1 MKVINRIIESQ
12 ITNLLDSNKVIL
24 ILGTRR
30 VGKTFLIN
38 SIQNNYHSKLLFLNG
53 EDFDVQEIIKN
64 RSTSN
69 YKRLVGDNKLIIID
83 EAQSIP
89 EIGMALKLLIDTNPN
104 LTVIAT
110 GSSSLD
116 LMNKTGEPLTGRH
129 YQFNLYPISQME
141 LMPTENFL
149 ETKQNLEERLIF
161 GSYPELINLVSNDD
175 KRNYLQQLVQSYL
188 LKDILSF
195 WGIKHSDKII
205 SLLRLIAYQVGS
217 EVSYNELGTQLGLS
231 RLTVES
237 YLDLLSKVF
246 IIYKLPSYSTNQRKE
261 VTKSSK
267 WYFFDNGIRNA
278 IINDFRIPALRN
290 DVGNLWENYL
300 VSERIKSNKYLNKT
314 KVHYFWRNYNQQEI
328 DLIEVRDGMIA
339 TFEFKYSGDKKIKQ
353 PLSFKTLYPESTFE
367 CINKDN
373 YLDFVIGNNVES

>member
-12 ITNLLDSNKVIL
+12 ITNLIDSNKVIL

-38 SIQNNYHSKLLFLNG
+38 SIQKNYKSKLIFLNG

-104 LTVIAT
+104 LTIIAT

-116 LMNKTGEPLTGRH
+116 LMNKTGEPLTGRN
-129 YQFNLYPISQME
+129 YQFNLYPISQLE
-141 LMPTENFL
+141 LMSTENFL

-195 WGIKHSDKII
+195 AAIKHSDKIV

-217 EVSYNELGTQLGLS
+217 EVSYNELGTQLGMS
-231 RLTVES
+231 RFTVET

-278 IINDFRIPALRN
+278 IINDFRIPTLRN
-290 DVGNLWENYL
+290 DIGNLWENYL

-314 KVHYFWRNYNQQEI
+314 KELYFWRNYNQQEV
-328 DLIEVRDGMIA
+328 DLIEVRDGAIA
-339 TFEFKYSGDKKIKQ
+339 TFEFKYSGNKKIKQ

-373 YLDFVIGNNVES
+373 YIDFVVGN

>member
-12 ITNLLDSNKVIL
+12 ITNLIDSNKVIL

-38 SIQNNYHSKLLFLNG
+38 SIQKNYKSKLIFLNG

-104 LTVIAT
+104 LTIIAT

-116 LMNKTGEPLTGRH
+116 LMNKTGEPLTGRN
-129 YQFNLYPISQME
+129 YQFNLYPISQLE
-141 LMPTENFL
+141 LMSTENFL

-195 WGIKHSDKII
+195 AAIKHSDKIV

-217 EVSYNELGTQLGLS
+217 EVSYNELGTQLGMS
-231 RLTVES
+231 RLTVET

-278 IINDFRIPALRN
+278 IINDFRIPTLRN
-290 DVGNLWENYL
+290 DIGNLWENYL

-314 KVHYFWRNYNQQEI
+314 KELYFWRNYNQQEV
-328 DLIEVRDGMIA
+328 DLIEVRDGAIA
-339 TFEFKYSGDKKIKQ
+339 TFEFKYSGNKKIKQ

-373 YLDFVIGNNVES
+373 YIDFVVGN

>member
-12 ITNLLDSNKVIL
+12 ITNLIDSNKVIL

-38 SIQNNYHSKLLFLNG
+38 SIQKNYKSKLIFLNG

-104 LTVIAT
+104 LTIIAT

-116 LMNKTGEPLTGRH
+116 LMNKTGEPLIGRN
-129 YQFNLYPISQME
+129 YQFNLYPISQLE
-141 LMPTENFL
+141 LMSTENFL

-195 WGIKHSDKII
+195 AAIKHSDKIV

-217 EVSYNELGTQLGLS
+217 EVSYNELGTQLGMS
-231 RLTVES
+231 RLTVET

-278 IINDFRIPALRN
+278 IINDFRIPTLRN
-290 DVGNLWENYL
+290 DIGNLWENYL

-314 KVHYFWRNYNQQEI
+314 KELYFWRNYNQQEV
-328 DLIEVRDGMIA
+328 DLIEVRDGAIA
-339 TFEFKYSGDKKIKQ
+339 TFEFKYSGNKKIKQ

-373 YLDFVIGNNVES
+373 YLDFVVGN

>member
-12 ITNLLDSNKVIL
+12 ITSLLDSNKVIL

-38 SIQNNYHSKLLFLNG
+38 SIQKNYQSKLLFLNG

-104 LTVIAT
+104 LTIIAT

-116 LMNKTGEPLTGRH
+116 LMNKNGEPLTGRH
-129 YQFNLYPISQME
+129 YQFNLYPLSQME
-141 LMPTENFL
+141 LMSTENFL

-195 WGIKHSDKII
+195 GGIKHSDKIV

-217 EVSYNELGTQLGLS
+217 EVSYNELGTQLGMS

-278 IINDFRIPALRN
+278 IINDFRIPTLRN
-290 DVGNLWENYL
+290 DIGILWENYL
-300 VSERIKSNKYLNKT
+300 VSERIKSNKYLNQT
-314 KVHYFWRNYNQQEI
+314 KEIYFWRNYNQQEV
-328 DLIEVRDGMIA
+328 DLIEVRDGVIA
-339 TFEFKYSGDKKIKQ
+339 SFEFKYSGNKKVKQ
-353 PLSFKTLYPESTFE
+353 PIAFKTLYPESTFE

-373 YLDFVIGNNVES
+373 YLDFVVGN

>member
-1 MKVINRIIESQ
+1 MKVINRIIEPQ
-12 ITNLLDSNKVIL
+12 ITNLLESNKVIL

-38 SIQNNYHSKLLFLNG
+38 SIQKNYQSKLLFLNG
-53 EDFDVQEIIKN
+53 EDFDVQEVIKN

-69 YKRLVGDNKLIIID
+69 YKRLIGDNRLIIID

-104 LTVIAT
+104 LTIIAT

-116 LMNKTGEPLTGRH
+116 LMNKTGEPLTGRQ
-129 YQFNLYPISQME
+129 YQFNLYPLSQLE
-141 LMPTENFL
+141 LMPTENYL

-161 GSYPELINLVSNDD
+161 GCYPELINLVSNDD

-195 WGIKHSDKII
+195 GGIKHSDKIV

-217 EVSYNELGTQLGLS
+217 EVSYNELGTQLGMS

-278 IINDFRIPALRN
+278 IINDFRIPTLRN
-290 DVGNLWENYL
+290 DIGNLWENYL

-314 KVHYFWRNYNQQEI
+314 KELYFWRNYNQQEI

-339 TFEFKYSGDKKIKQ
+339 SFEFKYTDNKKVKQ
-353 PLSFKTLYPESTFE
+353 PSSFKTLYPESTFE
-367 CINKDN
+367 VINRDN
-373 YLDFVIGNNVES
+373 YLDFVVG

>member
-1 MKVINRIIESQ
+1 MKVINRIIEPQ
-12 ITNLLDSNKVIL
+12 ITNLLESNKVIL

-38 SIQNNYHSKLLFLNG
+38 SIQKNYQSKLLFLNG
-53 EDFDVQEIIKN
+53 EDFDIQEVIKN

-69 YKRLVGDNKLIIID
+69 YKRLIGDNRLIIID

-104 LTVIAT
+104 LTILAT

-116 LMNKTGEPLTGRH
+116 LMNKTGEPLTGRQ
-129 YQFNLYPISQME
+129 YQFNLYPLSQLE
-141 LMPTENFL
+141 LMPTENYL

-161 GSYPELINLVSNDD
+161 GCYPELINLVSNDD

-195 WGIKHSDKII
+195 GGIKHSDKIV

-217 EVSYNELGTQLGLS
+217 EVSYNELGIQLGMS

-278 IINDFRIPALRN
+278 IINDFRIPTLRN
-290 DVGNLWENYL
+290 DIGNLWENYL
-300 VSERIKSNKYLNKT
+300 MSERIKSNKYLNKT
-314 KVHYFWRNYNQQEI
+314 KELYFWRNYNQQEI

-339 TFEFKYSGDKKIKQ
+339 SFEFKYTDNKKVKQ

-367 CINKDN
+367 VINRDN
-373 YLDFVIGNNVES
+373 YLDFVVGN

>member
-12 ITNLLDSNKVIL
+12 ITNLIGSNKVIL

-38 SIQNNYHSKLLFLNG
+38 SIQKNYKSKLIFLNG

-104 LTVIAT
+104 LTIIAT

-116 LMNKTGEPLTGRH
+116 LMNKTGEPLTGRN
-129 YQFNLYPISQME
+129 YQFNLYPISQLE
-141 LMPTENFL
+141 LMSIENFL

-195 WGIKHSDKII
+195 AAIKHSDKIV

-217 EVSYNELGTQLGLS
+217 EVSYNELGTQLGMS
-231 RLTVES
+231 RLTVET

-278 IINDFRIPALRN
+278 IINDFRIPTLRN
-290 DVGNLWENYL
+290 DIGNLWENYL

-314 KVHYFWRNYNQQEI
+314 KELYFWRNYNQQEV
-328 DLIEVRDGMIA
+328 DLIEVRDGAIA
-339 TFEFKYSGDKKIKQ
+339 TFEFKYSGNKKIKQ

-373 YLDFVIGNNVES
+373 YLDFVVGN

>member
-12 ITNLLDSNKVIL
+12 ITSILDSNKVIL

-38 SIQNNYHSKLLFLNG
+38 SIQKNYQSKLLFLNG

-104 LTVIAT
+104 LSIIAT

-129 YQFNLYPISQME
+129 YQFNLYPLSQME
-141 LMPTENFL
+141 LMSTENFL

-195 WGIKHSDKII
+195 GGIKHSDKIV

-217 EVSYNELGTQLGLS
+217 EVSYNELGTQLGMS

-278 IINDFRIPALRN
+278 IINDFRIPTLRN
-290 DVGNLWENYL
+290 DIGILWENYL
-300 VSERIKSNKYLNKT
+300 VSERIKSNKYLNQT
-314 KVHYFWRNYNQQEI
+314 KEIYFWRNYNQQEV
-328 DLIEVRDGMIA
+328 DLIEVRDGVIA
-339 TFEFKYSGDKKIKQ
+339 SFEFKYSGNKKVKQ
-353 PLSFKTLYPESTFE
+353 PIAFKTLYPESTFE

-373 YLDFVIGNNVES
+373 YLDFVVGN

>member
-1 MKVINRIIESQ
+1 MKVINRIIEPQ
-12 ITNLLDSNKVIL
+12 IINLLESNKVIL

-38 SIQNNYHSKLLFLNG
+38 SIQKNYQSKLLFLNG
-53 EDFDVQEIIKN
+53 EDFDVQEVIKN

-69 YKRLVGDNKLIIID
+69 YKRLIGNNRLIIID

-104 LTVIAT
+104 LTIIAT

-116 LMNKTGEPLTGRH
+116 LMNKTGEPLTGRQH
-129 YQFNLYPISQME
+129 QFNLYPLSQLE
-141 LMPTENFL
+141 LMPTENYL
-149 ETKQNLEERLIF
+149 ETKQNLEERLIY
-161 GSYPELINLVSNDD
+161 GCYPELINLVSNDD

-195 WGIKHSDKII
+195 GGIKHSDKIV

-217 EVSYNELGTQLGLS
+217 EVSYNELGTQLGMS

-278 IINDFRIPALRN
+278 IINDFRIPTLRN
-290 DVGNLWENYL
+290 DIGNLWENYL

-314 KVHYFWRNYNQQEI
+314 KELYFWRNYNQQEI

-339 TFEFKYSGDKKIKQ
+339 SFEFKYTDNKKVKQ

-367 CINKDN
+367 VINRDN
-373 YLDFVIGNNVES
+373 YLDFIVG

>member
-12 ITNLLDSNKVIL
+12 ITNLIDSNKVIL

-38 SIQNNYHSKLLFLNG
+38 SIQKNYKSKLIFLNG

-104 LTVIAT
+104 LTIIAT

-116 LMNKTGEPLTGRH
+116 LMNKTGEPLTGRN
-129 YQFNLYPISQME
+129 YQFNLYPISQLE
-141 LMPTENFL
+141 LMSTENFL

-195 WGIKHSDKII
+195 AAIKHSDKIV

-217 EVSYNELGTQLGLS
+217 EVSYNELGTQLGMS
-231 RLTVES
+231 RLTVET

-278 IINDFRIPALRN
+278 IINDFRIPTLRN
-290 DVGNLWENYL
+290 DIGNLWENYL

-314 KVHYFWRNYNQQEI
+314 KELYFWRNYNQQEV
-328 DLIEVRDGMIA
+328 DLIEVRDGAIA
-339 TFEFKYSGDKKIKQ
+339 TFEFKYSANKKIKQ

-373 YLDFVIGNNVES
+373 YIDFVVGN

>member
-1 MKVINRIIESQ
+1 MKVINRIIEPQ

-38 SIQNNYHSKLLFLNG
+38 SIQKNYHSKILFLNG
-53 EDFDVQEIIKN
+53 EDFDVQDIIKN
-64 RSTSN
+64 RSISN
-69 YKRLVGDNKLIIID
+69 YKRLVGDNSLIIID

-104 LTVIAT
+104 LTIIAT

-161 GSYPELINLVSNDD
+161 GSYPELINILSSDD

-195 WGIKHSDKII
+195 GGIKHSDKIV

-217 EVSYNELGTQLGLS
+217 EVSYNELGTQLGMN

-278 IINDFRIPALRN
+278 IINDFRIPTLRN
-290 DVGNLWENYL
+290 DIGILWENYL
-300 VSERIKSNKYLNKT
+300 VSERIKSNKYLNQT
-314 KVHYFWRNYNQQEI
+314 KELYFWRNYNQQEV

-339 TFEFKYSGDKKIKQ
+339 TFEFKYSGNKKVKQ
-353 PLSFKTLYPESTFE
+353 PISFKTLYPESTFE

-373 YLDFVIGNNVES
+373 YLDFVIGQ

>member
-1 MKVINRIIESQ
+1 MKVINRIIEPQ
-12 ITNLLDSNKVIL
+12 ITNLLESNKVIL

-38 SIQNNYHSKLLFLNG
+38 SIQKNYQSKLLFLNG
-53 EDFDVQEIIKN
+53 EDFDVQEVIKN

-69 YKRLVGDNKLIIID
+69 YKRLIGDNRLIIID

-104 LTVIAT
+104 LTIIAT

-116 LMNKTGEPLTGRH
+116 LMNKTGEPLTGRQ
-129 YQFNLYPISQME
+129 YQFNLYPLSQLE

-195 WGIKHSDKII
+195 GGIKHSDKIV
-205 SLLRLIAYQVGS
+205 SLLRLIAFQVGS
-217 EVSYNELGTQLGLS
+217 EVSYNELGTQLGMS

-278 IINDFRIPALRN
+278 IINDFRIPTLRN
-290 DVGNLWENYL
+290 DIGNLWENYL

-314 KVHYFWRNYNQQEI
+314 KELYFWRNYNQQEI

-339 TFEFKYSGDKKIKQ
+339 SFEFKYTDNKKVKQ
-353 PLSFKTLYPESTFE
+353 PLSFKTLYPKSTFE
-367 CINKDN
+367 VISRDN
-373 YLDFVIGNNVES
+373 YLDFVVG

>member
-1 MKVINRIIESQ
+1 MKVINRIIEPQ
-12 ITNLLDSNKVIL
+12 ITNLLESNKVIL

-38 SIQNNYHSKLLFLNG
+38 SIQKNYQSKLLFLNG
-53 EDFDVQEIIKN
+53 EDFDVQEVIKN

-69 YKRLVGDNKLIIID
+69 YKRLIGDNRLIIID

-104 LTVIAT
+104 LTIIAT

-116 LMNKTGEPLTGRH
+116 LMNKTGEPLTGRQ
-129 YQFNLYPISQME
+129 YQFKLYPLSQLE

-161 GSYPELINLVSNDD
+161 GCYPELINLVSNDD

-195 WGIKHSDKII
+195 GGIKHSDKIV

-217 EVSYNELGTQLGLS
+217 EVSYNELGTQLGMS

-278 IINDFRIPALRN
+278 IINDFRIPTLRN
-290 DVGNLWENYL
+290 DIGNLWENYL

-314 KVHYFWRNYNQQEI
+314 KELYFWRNYNQQEI

-339 TFEFKYSGDKKIKQ
+339 SFEFKYTDNKKVKQ

-367 CINKDN
+367 VINRDN
-373 YLDFVIGNNVES
+373 YLDFVVG

>member
-1 MKVINRIIESQ
+1 MKVINRIIEPQ
-12 ITNLLDSNKVIL
+12 ITNLLQSNKVIL

-38 SIQNNYHSKLLFLNG
+38 SIQKNYQSKILFLNG

-104 LTVIAT
+104 LTIVAT

-129 YQFNLYPISQME
+129 YQFNLYPLSQME

-161 GSYPELINLVSNDD
+161 GSYPELINIVSSDD

-195 WGIKHSDKII
+195 GGIKHSDKIV

-217 EVSYNELGTQLGLS
+217 EVSYNELGTQLGMN

-278 IINDFRIPALRN
+278 IINDFRTPTLRN
-290 DVGNLWENYL
+290 DIGILWENYL
-300 VSERIKSNKYLNKT
+300 VSERIKSNKYLNQT
-314 KVHYFWRNYNQQEI
+314 KELYFWRNYNQQEI

-339 TFEFKYSGDKKIKQ
+339 TFEFKYSDNKKVKQ
-353 PLSFKTLYPESTFE
+353 PISFKALYPESTFE

-373 YLDFVIGNNVES
+373 YLDFVVGK

>member
-38 SIQNNYHSKLLFLNG
+38 SIQKNYQSKLLFLNG

-104 LTVIAT
+104 LTIIAT

-129 YQFNLYPISQME
+129 YQFNLYPLSQME
-141 LMPTENFL
+141 LMSTENFL

-195 WGIKHSDKII
+195 GGIKHSDKIV

-217 EVSYNELGTQLGLS
+217 EVSYNELGTQLGMS

-267 WYFFDNGIRNA
+267 WYFLDNGIRNA
-278 IINDFRIPALRN
+278 IINDFRIPTLRN
-290 DVGNLWENYL
+290 DIGILWENYL
-300 VSERIKSNKYLNKT
+300 VSERIKSNKYLNQT
-314 KVHYFWRNYNQQEI
+314 KEIYFWRNYNQQEV
-328 DLIEVRDGMIA
+328 DLIEVRDGVIA
-339 TFEFKYSGDKKIKQ
+339 SFEFKYSGNKKVKQ
-353 PLSFKTLYPESTFE
+353 PIAFKTLYPESTFE

-373 YLDFVIGNNVES
+373 YLDFVVGN

>member
-1 MKVINRIIESQ
+1 MKVINRIIEPQ
-12 ITNLLDSNKVIL
+12 ITNLLESNKVIL

-38 SIQNNYHSKLLFLNG
+38 SIQKNYQSKLLFLNG
-53 EDFDVQEIIKN
+53 EDFDVQEVIKN

-69 YKRLVGDNKLIIID
+69 YKRLIGDNRLIIID

-104 LTVIAT
+104 LTIIAT

-116 LMNKTGEPLTGRH
+116 LMNKTGEPLTGRQ
-129 YQFNLYPISQME
+129 YQFNLYPLSQLE
-141 LMPTENFL
+141 LMPTENYL

-161 GSYPELINLVSNDD
+161 GCYPELINLASNDD

-195 WGIKHSDKII
+195 GGIKHSDKIV

-217 EVSYNELGTQLGLS
+217 EVSYNELGTQLGMS

-278 IINDFRIPALRN
+278 IINDFRIPTLRN
-290 DVGNLWENYL
+290 DIGNLWENYL

-314 KVHYFWRNYNQQEI
+314 KELYFWRNYNQQEI

-339 TFEFKYSGDKKIKQ
+339 SFEFKYTDNKKVKQ

-367 CINKDN
+367 VINRDN
-373 YLDFVIGNNVES
+373 YLDFVVG

>member
-38 SIQNNYHSKLLFLNG
+38 SIQKNYQSKLLFLNG

-104 LTVIAT
+104 LTIIAT

-129 YQFNLYPISQME
+129 YQFNLYPLSQME
-141 LMPTENFL
+141 LMSTENFL

-161 GSYPELINLVSNDD
+161 GSYPELINIVSNDD

-195 WGIKHSDKII
+195 GGIKHSDKIV

-217 EVSYNELGTQLGLS
+217 EVSYNELGTQLGMS

-278 IINDFRIPALRN
+278 IINDFRIPTLRN
-290 DVGNLWENYL
+290 DIGILWENYL
-300 VSERIKSNKYLNKT
+300 VSERIKSNKYLNQT
-314 KVHYFWRNYNQQEI
+314 KEIYFWRNYNQQEV
-328 DLIEVRDGMIA
+328 DLIEVRDGVIA
-339 TFEFKYSGDKKIKQ
+339 SFEFKYSGNKKVKQ
-353 PLSFKTLYPESTFE
+353 PIAFKTLYPESTFE

-373 YLDFVIGNNVES
+373 YLDFVVGN